1 MVRDKMMR
9 NSTVVSHQQTVL
21 ISIISREVLG
31 LEYEVSDKCA
41 LRVLPEPVT
50 RSMGT
55 GGCGGGTPTRGL
67 GVEPPSTNHWRVK
80 TSTPNLGIFPF
91 VQFYLYFI
99 SVHCTNLL
107 GLGCKKLVCVFPL

>member
-9 NSTVVSHQQTVL
+9 NSTVVSHQQTVS

-67 GVEPPSTNHWRVK
+67 GVEPPSTNHWPVK
-80 TSTPNLGIFPF
+80 PPLPTLEFSLLFS
-91 VQFYLYFI
+91 FI
-99 SVHCTNLL
+99 YIY
-107 GLGCKKLVCVFPL
+107 

>member
-55 GGCGGGTPTRGL
+55 GGVGVAPTRGL
-67 GVEPPSTNHWRVK
+67 GVDPQVQNH
-80 TSTPNLGIFPF
+80 
-91 VQFYLYFI
+91 
-99 SVHCTNLL
+99 
-107 GLGCKKLVCVFPL
+107 